1 MFLTVFFCVLKV
13 IKDRD
18 IADNPSIGLPCNN
31 ECFITAVIKG
41 LNMTS
46 GKHVI
51 YHPPK
56 VVFRTPQN
64 GEYIVI
70 RTYTVQATIISCYVR
85 IQLLENEF
93 LKYKFLIKPP
103 LSHKWG
109 HVYGP
114 DLNVFQ
120 SVLTRPQFKPSSI

>member
-18 IADNPSIGLPCNN
+18 IADIIGLPCNT
-31 ECFITAVIKG
+31 ECLITAVIKG

-85 IQLLENEF
+85 I
-93 LKYKFLIKPP
+93 
-103 LSHKWG
+103 
-109 HVYGP
+109 
-114 DLNVFQ
+114 
-120 SVLTRPQFKPSSI
+120 